1 MIKIAIAVLLVVVKN
16 LVYDLPNQLKMSSVA
31 ALKLVARN
39 ECLKKI
45 PLSFQ
50 IRDLDFLLCLT
61 KEGLMKEMQRSKEG
75 LMKKMQRKKTEVSKL
90 GKLKCRD
97 EHDSVQ
103 DVKAD
108 DLRQMLLAMTEEEL
122 AVAILRHFRYP
133 CSVHLAPGSK
143 FNFQKYIK
151 RSLEDD
157 FKMVSTMK
165 KSIFDEQTNKA

>member
-1 MIKIAIAVLLVVVKN
+1 MPSLWRLDIIRSCERLSSLVGLDYCNSLK
-16 LVYDLPNQLKMSSVA
+16 QL
-31 ALKLVARN
+31 
-39 ECLKKI
+39 I

-50 IRDLDFLLCLT
+50 IRDLGFLLCLM

-108 DLRQMLLAMTEEEL
+108 DLRQMLLAMTEEYL
-122 AVAILRHFRYP
+122 
-133 CSVHLAPGSK
+133 
-143 FNFQKYIK
+143 
-151 RSLEDD
+151 
-157 FKMVSTMK
+157 
-165 KSIFDEQTNKA
+165 